1 MSENDY
7 IEVFLHSRTAQI
19 EDPIFF
25 GEEITNLPYKTSRAL
40 SFWGRQKQEQWL
52 DKRITLGYWIW

>member
-40 SFWGRQKQEQWL
+40 SF
-52 DKRITLGYWIW
+52 